1 MLFLLLTL
9 LGAGALRGQVAPSAP
24 PPSYLYE
31 PAYAID
37 NVLRG
42 EARPYVPQPGDILL
56 ATDSNF
62 FWKITHDLALAFE
75 PHNSAVVVAL
85 PDGGLGVLEA
95 GPDDC
100 LFVRINPL
108 LPHLKHYSE
117 KGPVWIRKRK
127 TPLTPEQSAALTAFA
142 LRQNGKWFALPRL
155 GGQLTIFRSRGP
167 LRTFF
172 LGKPRGDRS
181 GYFCSELVT
190 ESLVASG
197 LIDPATARPAA
208 TYPHDLFFE
217 KSLNFYLRHH
227 FSLVCGWEPPARWVC
242 QPVGGACTDAPPA
255 TLGVPRPYLPARLGT
270 PY

>member
-142 LRQNGKWFALPRL
+142 
-155 GGQLTIFRSRGP
+155 GP
-167 LRTFF
+167 QRPCPGYPSPTRA
-172 LGKPRGDRS
+172 PAVHRS
-181 GYFCSELVT
+181 GRDGAASW
-190 ESLVASG
+190 LVA
-197 LIDPATARPAA
+197 TPAA
-208 TYPHDLFFE
+208 
-217 KSLNFYLRHH
+217 
-227 FSLVCGWEPPARWVC
+227 WIPARDS
-242 QPVGGACTDAPPA
+242 G
-255 TLGVPRPYLPARLGT
+255 
-270 PY
+270 

>member
-1 MLFLLLTL
+1 MEYLLLTL
-9 LGAGALRGQVAPSAP
+9 LTAGALRGQEMPQAP

-37 NVLRG
+37 DIFRG
-42 EARPYVPQPGDILL
+42 AARPYVPQPGDIML
-56 ATDSNF
+56 ATDKNF
-62 FWKITHDLALAFE
+62 FWKITHDLAFAFE
-75 PHNSAVVVAL
+75 PHNSGIVVGL
-85 PDGGLGVLEA
+85 PDGSLGVLEA

-100 LFVRINPL
+100 LYVRINPL

-117 KGPVWIRKRK
+117 KGPIWIRRRK
-127 TPLTPEQSAALTAFA
+127 TPLTPEQSAALTSFA

-155 GGQLTIFRSRGP
+155 GAQLTIFRSRGP
-167 LRTFF
+167 LRTYF
-172 LGKPRGDRS
+172 LGKPQGDRIS
-181 GYFCSELVT
+181 YFCSELVT

-197 LIDPATARPAA
+197 QIDPTTARPAA

-227 FSLVCGWEPPARWVC
+227 FSLADCWDPPARWVC
-242 QPVGGACTDAPPA
+242 QPVGGTCVNSPPA
-255 TLGVPRPYLPARLGT
+255 VLGYPLPDPPARLGI